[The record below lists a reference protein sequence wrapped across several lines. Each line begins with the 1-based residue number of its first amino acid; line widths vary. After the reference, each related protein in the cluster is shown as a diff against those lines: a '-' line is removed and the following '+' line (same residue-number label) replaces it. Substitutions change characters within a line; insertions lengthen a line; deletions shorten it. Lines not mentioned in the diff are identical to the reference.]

1 MAIYSQEFKV
11 QSVEKAL
18 SRSEEKTLNNI
29 ADDLHIG
36 YSTLQRWIH
45 LAKKN
50 KLENSKTNMSTEK
63 SPQSW
68 AKAQRLEAV
77 MDCHSLNEDQLSSY
91 CRENGIYP
99 HHVKEWKLDF
109 LSENQ
114 TSLLNLSPDKSK
126 KNLNKKINGFKK
138 SSIVRI
144 EHSLKQRPYWCYQ
157 KSAKR
162 SGGKRRSINLLPRSQ
177 AILCTH

>member
-18 SRSEEKTLNNI
+18 SRSEEKTLNKI
-29 ADDLHIG
+29 ADDLHVG
-36 YSTLQRWIH
+36 YSTLQRWIS

-50 KLENSKTNMSTEK
+50 KLENPETNMSTEK

-68 AKAQRLEAV
+68 TKAQRLEAV
-77 MDCHSLNEDQLSSY
+77 MDCHSLNDEQLSSY

-99 HHVKEWKLDF
+99 HHVKEWKSGF

-114 TSLLNLSPDKSK
+114 ASASTFRQEQKKLKQENKRLQKELNRKDRALSETAALLVLSK
-126 KNLNKKINGFKK
+126 KC
-138 SSIVRI
+138 
-144 EHSLKQRPYWCYQ
+144 E
-157 KSAKR
+157 
-162 SGGKRRSINLLPRSQ
+162 
-177 AILCTH
+177 AIWGEVEVD